1 MVGNQEVVVVRNGR
15 SRRPV
20 LVTPKDIEN
29 KKFRIAGFFKRGYDV
44 DEVDNFLDDV
54 AVTIDALG
62 KQLVNVTNN
71 GSLQDTQT
79 LDPEIAKLN
88 NVINKLNLQVKA
100 LRNKNRKAETR
111 LKASA
116 SKVNDLEKEL
126 KDLKRKTRPSGR
138 RVTSSTIK
146 RSRVKSP
153 FLEDDGK

>member
-1 MVGNQEVVVVRNGR
+1 MAGNQEVVVVRNGR
-15 SRRPV
+15 SHRPV

-29 KKFRIAGFFKRGYDV
+29 KKFRIAGLFKRGYDV
-44 DEVDNFLDDV
+44 DEVDSFLDDV

-62 KQLVNVTNN
+62 QQLVNVAKN

-79 LDPEIAKLN
+79 LDPEITKLN

-100 LRNKNRKAETR
+100 LRTRNRKAETR

-126 KDLKRKTRPSGR
+126 KDLKRKTNPSGR